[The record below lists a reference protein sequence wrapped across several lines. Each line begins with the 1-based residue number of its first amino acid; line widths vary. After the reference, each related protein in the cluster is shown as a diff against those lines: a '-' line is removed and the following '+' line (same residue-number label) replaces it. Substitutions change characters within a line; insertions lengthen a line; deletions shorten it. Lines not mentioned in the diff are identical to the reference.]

1 MHKPQV
7 QVTKEKRHVLSRKHN
22 LMQGNRQVDFEEK
35 YVEYSLKF
43 FFSPRFFFFTK
54 NGYRLRET
62 NKVKQL
68 LFQR

>member
-43 FFSPRFFFFTK
+43 FFFTEVFFFYK
-54 NGYRLRET
+54 KWL
-62 NKVKQL
+62 
-68 LFQR
+68 